1 MPAFSS
7 RSKLQYCPKFK
18 SRRLCGYSGFK
29 LVKEFGAG
37 SFGTVWLLHDFK
49 DNHAF
54 ALKAVKVC
62 NSTQKMLVETEIDAL
77 CTVRGHPHILE
88 MFEASICDGWA
99 LLRFAYCSGGRAVG
113 CVMAVLPRWVELV

>member
-1 MPAFSS
+1 MVP
-7 RSKLQYCPKFK
+7 
-18 SRRLCGYSGFK
+18 SGFK
-29 LVKEFGAG
+29 LVKELGAG
-37 SFGTVWLLHDFK
+37 SFGNVWLLHDLK
-49 DNHAF
+49 DNHAS
-54 ALKAVKVC
+54 ALKAVMVC

-113 CVMAVLPRWVELV
+113 CVTRRNSKGLCSIEMILVRWMLEYL